1 MNKAEAKLR
10 VEKLRDAINR
20 YRYEQHVLDKLSI
33 SEGALDALKHEL
45 YTLEQEYPDL
55 ITKDSPTQRVAGEAM
70 EGFKKVR
77 HEVPMR
83 SIEDVF
89 SREEADAW
97 LARLQ
102 KLSSAAFDFF
112 AELKLDGLAISIV
125 YQDGELVEASTRGDG
140 QVGEDVTHNVR
151 TVDAVPLVLRTP
163 EQKEIQAF
171 IKKHQGNLDE
181 KRVTDF
187 LQNPHNR
194 GGRGSGAGGRGSGR
208 LEVRGEI
215 YLTQKQLEQIN
226 KLQKQRGEPLYANP
240 RNTAAG
246 TIRQLD
252 PAIVAER
259 KLSFFGYA
267 LISDIGLTTHEQAHE
282 VLMHLGFPQNPA
294 NRFCKNLDE
303 VEKLFIEIGKKREK
317 LEYWIDG
324 IVVNVNNDA
333 LYESLGV
340 VGKTSRACIAW
351 KFPAEQVTTIVKEI
365 EVSVGRTGALT
376 PVAIMDPVQVAG
388 TTVSR
393 ASLHN
398 QDEIERL
405 DVRIGDTVII
415 EKAGDIIPKVIKVL
429 TELRTGKEKRFKM
442 PVQCPICGS
451 NVTRIE
457 GEVATLCT
465 NKNCFAQEVA
475 RIRHFASRT
484 AADIRGLGDKIVE
497 QLVQTGLAHEPA
509 ELYEL
514 TKDDFL
520 GLEGFAEKSAQ
531 KLFDEIQSKREIV
544 YARFLLSLGIRH
556 VGEETARDL
565 AKAFK
570 TYEDLRDA
578 SAEALEE
585 VEGIGE
591 VVAQAI
597 LEFFADKQDAKRAEH
612 LFEQV
617 TIQYPAIAK
626 DGPLSGTSWVIT
638 GTMEA
643 LSRDEAKEKIR
654 ALGGAVSDSVSKQ
667 TTFLVAGE
675 KAGSKLEKAQKLG
688 VTVLDEGEFLKRV
701 H

>member
-1 MNKAEAKLR
+1 MNKSEAKVR
-10 VEKLRDAINR
+10 IEKLRESINR
-20 YRYEQHVLDKLSI
+20 YRYEQHVLDNLSI
-33 SEGALDALKHEL
+33 SEGALDTLKHEL

-55 ITKDSPTQRVAGEAM
+55 ITSDSPTQRVAGVAA

-97 LARLQ
+97 LARIQ
-102 KLSSAAFDFF
+102 KLVPSEKLDFF
-112 AELKLDGLAISIV
+112 AELKMDGLAVSIV
-125 YQDGELVEASTRGDG
+125 YQDGSLVQAATRGDG
-140 QVGEDVTHNVR
+140 QIGEDVTMNVR
-151 TVDAVPLVLRTP
+151 TLEAVPLVLRTP
-163 EQKEIQAF
+163 EEKEVKAF
-171 IKKHQGNLDE
+171 LKKYQGALDE
-181 KRVTDF
+181 KRVHSALT
-187 LQNPHNR
+187 NPK
-194 GGRGSGAGGRGSGR
+194 GRI
-208 LEVRGEI
+208 EVRGEI
-215 YLTQKQLEQIN
+215 YLTRKQLELIN
-226 KLQKQRGEPLYANP
+226 SLQKKRGEPLYANP

-252 PAIVAER
+252 PSIVAER
-259 KLSFFGYA
+259 KLSFFGYT
-267 LISDIGLTTHEQAHE
+267 LIADIGLTTHEQTHE
-282 VLMHLGFPQNPA
+282 CLSLFGFPQNPF
-294 NRFCKNLDE
+294 NRACKTLDE
-303 VEKLFIEIGKKREK
+303 VEKLSAEVGKKREK
-317 LEYWIDG
+317 LAYWIDG
-324 IVVNVNNDA
+324 IVVNINNDRVF
-333 LYESLGV
+333 EELGV
-340 VGKTSRACIAW
+340 VGKTPRGSIAW
-351 KFPAEQVTTIVKEI
+351 KYPAEQVTTIVRQI
-365 EVSVGRTGALT
+365 DVSVGRTGALT

-442 PVQCPICGS
+442 PEHCPICGS
-451 NVTRIE
+451 RVERVE
-457 GEVATLCT
+457 GEVATMCT

-475 RIRHFASRT
+475 RILHFSGRS

-497 QLVQTGLAHEPA
+497 QLVQTGLVHEPA
-509 ELYEL
+509 DLFTL

-570 TYEDLRDA
+570 SYESLRDA
-578 SAEALEE
+578 STEELEN
-585 VEGIGE
+585 VEGIGD
-591 VVAQAI
+591 VVATAI
-597 LEFFADKQDAKRAEH
+597 REYFTDKQDAERANN
-612 LFEQV
+612 LFKEV
-617 TIQYPAIAK
+617 SIAYPK
-626 DGPLSGTSWVIT
+626 VNKGGPLVGTSWVIT
-638 GTMEA
+638 GTMESM
-643 LSRDEAKEKIR
+643 SRDEAKELIR
-654 ALGGAVSDSVSKQ
+654 NLGGDVSDSVSKQ

-688 VTVLDEGEFLKRV
+688 VPVLDEQAFLKRV
-701 H
+701 R